1 MTTALTKQN
10 KVALWYTRCP
20 CPTAFSVAWQSGSL
34 KREFERSPEI
44 EFLSLQQSGD
54 PKALASH
61 FSHTQ
66 PNSFRF
72 GGNIPAIWARSRG
85 ADTRLVGL
93 AWVKTPHPIL
103 ALPGSGI
110 ARVSDLKNRR
120 LLVPRLRDDS
130 AVDFPQATALRT
142 YEAALATAGLTLKD
156 VELVWGDIER
166 PIVDLKAAA
175 ASTIQSLGNATSR
188 HSWHRQAL
196 FSLIRGEVDAVTFQG
211 TTATELTALLGAAVI
226 YDVGLDEPDPV
237 LRSNNGGPEALTIS
251 GKLIE
256 EHPDLVARVVARLLE
271 AGEWAHTHPEDAVR
285 FVARE
290 QYIAE
295 ELVTLTYGPTLERV
309 FRTDLAPEKIAGLR
323 AQKDF
328 LLRHGF
334 IQDFDFDAWIDHRPL
349 EWATERL
356 NRTRGATV

>member
-1 MTTALTKQN
+1 MTTTLSDKETIS
-10 KVALWYTRCP
+10 LWYTRCP
-20 CPTAFSVAWQSGSL
+20 CPTAFSVAWQLGSL
-34 KREFERSPEI
+34 KREFEGSPDI
-44 EFLSLQQSGD
+44 RFLSLQQSGD
-54 PKALASH
+54 PKVLASH

-85 ADTRLVGL
+85 ADSRLVGL

-110 ARVSDLKNRR
+110 RRVSDLKRRR

-166 PIVDLKAAA
+166 PIVDAKAAA
-175 ASTIQSLGNATSR
+175 VSTNQSLSNAVSR
-188 HSWHRQAL
+188 HNWHREAL
-196 FSLIRGEVDAVTFQG
+196 FALIRRQVDAITFQG
-211 TTATELTALLGAAVI
+211 TTATELTALLGATVV
-226 YDVGLDEPDPV
+226 YDVGLDHSDPV
-237 LRSNNGGPEALTIS
+237 QRSNNGAPEALTIS

-271 AGEWAHTHPEDAVR
+271 AGDWAHAHPQDAVR

-295 ELVTLTYGPTLERV
+295 EFVTLTYGSALERV
-309 FRTDLAPEKIAGLR
+309 FRTDLAAEKIAGLR

-349 EWATERL
+349 KWATERL
-356 NRTRGATV
+356 NKTRGTAV